1 MLFRGRGDVDIADG
15 IVGGTEICMFTAP
28 AGNWGVVRSLSL
40 TIEFASKLA
49 GNYRGLRGRAPRE
62 RVADKTTAN
71 VVSED
76 LGAQGEPSPSSIP
89 YCTLSHFLISFP
101 KILRLR

>member
-49 GNYRGLRGRAPRE
+49 GILPKFLPCRGGSVRPRSGLERGGIRPRHDYAEVQADFPHLYADAEAP
-62 RVADKTTAN
+62 
-71 VVSED
+71 
-76 LGAQGEPSPSSIP
+76 
-89 YCTLSHFLISFP
+89 
-101 KILRLR
+101 